1 MNTVVGFKVTH
12 YMNTQH
18 TQAIRSVIFKR
29 YKSRIYWPTRKIKI
43 AEDDPEDD
51 GTKEEEEVYG
61 GEVEDKEHEHDEYE
75 AHKPARVYDE
85 PLKNRQSV
93 ANRDSL
99 VFLREYTKIPVQ
111 SILMSQRKQGNDGD
125 SSDAEIA
132 GRVSLVSSNTQ
143 TDDKIAGLEGTGGQ
157 GVLAIPNVYNGW
169 VQTVPSI
176 WKDILTEEQQNPK

>member
-85 PLKNRQSV
+85 PLKIGRAQ
-93 ANRDSL
+93 L
-99 VFLREYTKIPVQ
+99 IETLQYFLE
-111 SILMSQRKQGNDGD
+111 
-125 SSDAEIA
+125 
-132 GRVSLVSSNTQ
+132 NTQ
-143 TDDKIAGLEGTGGQ
+143 NTG
-157 GVLAIPNVYNGW
+157 AKYSNVATKVG
-169 VQTVPSI
+169 
-176 WKDILTEEQQNPK
+176 K